1 MVVPLW
7 RSLVSVNLMLP
18 KEDRR
23 AMLLRIFND
32 TEPVVHMLPA
42 KTKSA
47 VVDGEVDT
55 SEMSDAVVGDAITAT
70 ADPEM
75 VSDEIVKAI
84 PAGKTE
90 EEIIKNENLIRGE
103 EQEDLVTKRE
113 TYQRDGD
120 EEDRF
125 NTTV

>member
-1 MVVPLW
+1 
-7 RSLVSVNLMLP
+7 
-18 KEDRR
+18 
-23 AMLLRIFND
+23 MLLRIFND

-42 KTKSA
+42 RNPA
-47 VVDGEVDT
+47 VVDGEADT
-55 SEMSDAVVGDAITAT
+55 TEMSDITGDAVTAT

-75 VSDEIVKAI
+75 VSDTIS
-84 PAGKTE
+84 AGKTE

>member
-1 MVVPLW
+1 
-7 RSLVSVNLMLP
+7 MLP

-23 AMLLRIFND
+23 AMLLRLFND

-42 KTKSA
+42 KNAAVADTK
-47 VVDGEVDT
+47 VET
-55 SEMSDAVVGDAITAT
+55 SEMTDAVVGDAVTAT

-75 VSDEIVKAI
+75 VSDQVLNAI
-84 PAGKTE
+84 PIGKTE

-113 TYQRDGD
+113 TFQRDGD

>member
-42 KTKSA
+42 KRA

-55 SEMSDAVVGDAITAT
+55 SEMGDAVVGDAITAT

-125 NTTV
+125 NMTV

>member
-1 MVVPLW
+1 
-7 RSLVSVNLMLP
+7 MLP

-23 AMLLRIFND
+23 AMLLRLFND

-42 KTKSA
+42 KSRA
-47 VVDGEVDT
+47 VADEEVET
-55 SEMSDAVVGDAITAT
+55 SEMSDDVVVGDAVTAT
-70 ADPEM
+70 ADPDM
-75 VSDEIVKAI
+75 VADEILNAI

-103 EQEDLVTKRE
+103 EQEDLITVRE